1 MIFGIIM
8 LVVWLVTI
16 PSWIIYNLYTKN
28 VKLEITVINQAT
40 FIAGIQTLILQSDKA
55 LKDLDDKIWMESDRE
70 LQTVFES
77 LKTINQHLTLLK
89 SNKIG
94 RFI

>member
-1 MIFGIIM
+1 M
-8 LVVWLVTI
+8 LVLWLVTI
-16 PSWIIYNLYTKN
+16 PSWIIYNLYNKN
-28 VKLEITVINQAT
+28 TKLENVVINQAT

-77 LKTINQHLTLLK
+77 LKTIQLALNTFKKQ
-89 SNKIG
+89 
-94 RFI
+94 